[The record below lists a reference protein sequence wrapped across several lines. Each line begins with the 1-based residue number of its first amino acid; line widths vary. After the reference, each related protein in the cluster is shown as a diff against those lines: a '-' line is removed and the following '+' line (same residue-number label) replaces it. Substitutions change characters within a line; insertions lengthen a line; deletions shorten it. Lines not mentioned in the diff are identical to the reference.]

1 MYDYAHPIEDAI
13 EGITHSICTL
23 EFENNRELYDWVL
36 DHTGPWN
43 PRPHQYEFARLSL
56 DYTVMSKRKLLGLV
70 QGGHVSGWDDPRM
83 PTIAAMRRRGYSA
96 DAIRAFADMIG
107 VAKANS
113 WVDIGKLEY
122 CVRDDLN
129 RSAPRVLGVL
139 RPIEVEL
146 TGLPAGGLPAAPF
159 FPPDVGKPGARP
171 LSISDRIVIDRDDW
185 RDEPPAGYHRL
196 APGRTVRLRYGYCIT
211 AGEVIERNAAGEAT
225 RLRATVHADTGGG
238 KNPSDGTKV
247 WGVIHWVDAATA
259 VPAEVRLYGRL
270 FKSARPEEGGG
281 DFLQQLDPASLEV
294 VRGARVEA
302 SLAGAEVGSRW
313 QLERVGYFA
322 VDEDSRPGALVLN
335 RVVTLRDS
343 YAEATQ
349 PAAAS
354 GAMPAQPTDRS
365 ASAKAKTRPKSKSP
379 VEYRAE
385 ARARDPEL
393 AAAHNRASTLV
404 SAESADLLTGD
415 LATARL
421 FLAVAE
427 RAKPDTAAKWIIN
440 ELPRALGESAD
451 REARLA
457 QIAAPELAALLAAI
471 DEGTL
476 STSSGKNVLIEII
489 RTGKPFAELRAG
501 LAAPVADLGAAIDAV
516 IAANPDKATQYRAG
530 KTGLLGFFVGQVMKA
545 TPGADAAAVNKLIR
559 ERLT

>member
-1 MYDYAHPIEDAI
+1 
-13 EGITHSICTL
+13 
-23 EFENNRELYDWVL
+23 V
-36 DHTGPWN
+36 
-43 PRPHQYEFARLSL
+43 
-56 DYTVMSKRKLLGLV
+56 
-70 QGGHVSGWDDPRM
+70 
-83 PTIAAMRRRGYSA
+83 
-96 DAIRAFADMIG
+96 
-107 VAKANS
+107 
-113 WVDIGKLEY
+113 
-122 CVRDDLN
+122 
-129 RSAPRVLGVL
+129 
-139 RPIEVEL
+139 
-146 TGLPAGGLPAAPF
+146 
-159 FPPDVGKPGARP
+159 
-171 LSISDRIVIDRDDW
+171 
-185 RDEPPAGYHRL
+185 
-196 APGRTVRLRYGYCIT
+196 T
-211 AGEVIERNAAGEAT
+211 ARNAAGEAT
-225 RLRATVHADTGGG
+225 RLRATVHPDTAGG

-270 FKSARPEEGGG
+270 FKSARPDEGGG

-294 VRGARVEA
+294 VHGARLEA
-302 SLAGAEVGSRW
+302 SLGAAEVGSRW

-322 VDEDSRPGALVLN
+322 VDEDSRPGTLVLN

-343 YAEATQ
+343 YADAAHPAAGSGAIAAQ
-349 PAAAS
+349 PAEK
-354 GAMPAQPTDRS
+354 P

-393 AAAHNRASTLV
+393 AAAHATASAMV

-415 LATARL
+415 LPTARL
-421 FLAVAE
+421 FLAVAG
-427 RAKPDTAAKWIIN
+427 RARPETAAKWIIN

-457 QIAAPELAALLAAI
+457 QIAAPELAALLVAI
-471 DEGTL
+471 DESTL
-476 STSSGKNVLIEII
+476 STSSGKNVLNEMI
-489 RTGKPFAELRAG
+489 RTGKSFAELRAQ
-501 LAAPVADLGAAIDAV
+501 LAAPVSDLGAAVDAV